1 MIYLFLF
8 LEFLRMGV
16 FAFGGGLATLPFIY
30 ELSGRTGWFTAEDV
44 SFMVALAE
52 TTPGAIAVNM
62 ATYAGFQAAGV
73 LGGAVATL
81 GLTLPPI
88 VIVGLVCKVV
98 DRFRES
104 WQLQAGLEGV
114 RPAVLALITLALLM
128 LARMT
133 LLHQVDLAP
142 AVGEWAALVNW
153 QAILLF
159 GLALAGM
166 LKYKKHPALY
176 IGAGAV
182 AGLLIA

>member
-1 MIYLFLF
+1 MIYLHLF
-8 LEFLRMGV
+8 IEFLRIGV
-16 FAFGGGLATLPFIY
+16 FAFGGGLATLPFLY
-30 ELSGRTGWFTAEDV
+30 ELAGRTGWFTVEDV
-44 SFMVALAE
+44 SFMIALAE
-52 TTPGAIAVNM
+52 TTPGPIAVNM
-62 ATYAGFQAAGV
+62 ATYAGFQAAGI
-73 LGGAVATL
+73 LGGAMATL

-88 VIVGLVCKVV
+88 VIVGFVCKVI

-104 WQLQAGLEGV
+104 WQLGAGLEGV

-128 LARMT
+128 LVRMT
-133 LLHQVDLAP
+133 LLHPGDFSP
-142 AVGEWAALVNW
+142 AVGELAAMVNLR
-153 QAILLF
+153 ALLLF